1 MSFDMESII
10 VDELVQDIVQG
21 KFQADSQLP
30 SENELAGHYKVP
42 RITVRNAYLKL
53 EDMGYIYSKQGK
65 GRFLKKKRQ
74 QIELMLTGKTSFTE
88 KMEKLGHQLKTE
100 NVYCERITLN
110 RKIYNRLQVKEKE
123 NVYRIGR
130 LRILD
135 GEPIALHISYVSE
148 SVFPEI
154 ATVGS
159 QISSMF
165 QYYRQCGYT
174 NFDSSKSVLS
184 IAFPTAKEREL
195 LQCHSLVP
203 LLMIESDCIHQ
214 ETGKVLESTK
224 ILYRGDAFTYD
235 ISTDL

>member
-1 MSFDMESII
+1 MSVEMESLI
-10 VDELVQDIVQG
+10 VDELIQDIVQG
-21 KFQADSQLP
+21 KFPAEGQLP
-30 SENELAGHYKVP
+30 SENELAQQYQVP

-74 QIELMLTGKTSFTE
+74 QIELFLSGKTSFTE
-88 KMEKLGHQLKTE
+88 KMEKLGYHLETK
-100 NVYCERITLN
+100 NVFCE
-110 RKIYNRLQVKEKE
+110 KISFDPRVYERLHVNEE
-123 NVYRIGR
+123 AIVYRIGR

-135 GEPIALHISYVSE
+135 GDPIALHISYVAH

-165 QYYRQCGYT
+165 QYYHQCGYT
-174 NFDSSKSVLS
+174 DFDSSKTLLS
-184 IAFPTAKEREL
+184 ISFPTATERAL

-203 LLMIESDCIHQ
+203 LLLIETDCMDQ
-214 ETGKVLESTK
+214 KTGQVLECTK
-224 ILYRGDAFTYD
+224 ILYRGDSFTYD
-235 ISTDL
+235 ISAD